1 MTALYLYAPIKEVS
15 TWGISLFALATGL
28 LILCFQH
35 PSETQAH
42 SLFTKV
48 MVWLGQRSYET
59 YLFHLVVLGLMKV
72 AFIPA
77 QTDSSIKIMLLIG
90 YLVLTFIISAAIEKY
105 YSTPLNSYI
114 RKVLL
119 KINHKNKPL
128 ENRGFLSS
136 DQHRFIILL
145 KRIRPALPN
154 LRT

>member
-1 MTALYLYAPIKEVS
+1 APIKEVS

-35 PSETQAH
+35 PSETQPH
-42 SLFTKV
+42 NLFTKV

-72 AFIPA
+72 AFVPA

-114 RKVLL
+114 RKV
-119 KINHKNKPL
+119 
-128 ENRGFLSS
+128 
-136 DQHRFIILL
+136 FI
-145 KRIRPALPN
+145 KDKS
-154 LRT
+154 

>member
-15 TWGISLFALATGL
+15 TWGISLFAFATSL

-35 PSETQAH
+35 PTETQAH
-42 SLFTKV
+42 NLFTKV

-72 AFIPA
+72 AFVPA

-128 ENRGFLSS
+128 ENRGFLLS
-136 DQHRFIILL
+136 DQHGFIILL
-145 KRIRPALPN
+145 KRVRPALPC
-154 LRT
+154 LWS

>member
-1 MTALYLYAPIKEVS
+1 MIILSMTALYLYAPIKEVS

-35 PSETQAH
+35 PSETQPH
-42 SLFTKV
+42 NLFTKV

-72 AFIPA
+72 AFVPA

-114 RKVLL
+114 RKV
-119 KINHKNKPL
+119 
-128 ENRGFLSS
+128 
-136 DQHRFIILL
+136 FI
-145 KRIRPALPN
+145 KDKS
-154 LRT
+154 